1 MYCHETYEWRNE
13 INIGLGSKS
22 SHDQNLFMSFLCA
35 QIFISLFCLAP
46 FCACLIFPSFLYI
59 YILVL
64 ILIYIYI
71 YSCLDFVHAQFF
83 SLVRCR
89 LIYIY
94 NIHVLS
100 YCIFKF
106 EILFL

>member
-71 YSCLDFVHAQFF
+71 Y
-83 SLVRCR
+83 
-89 LIYIY
+89 IYIY
-94 NIHVLS
+94 ILVL
-100 YCIFKF
+100 
-106 EILFL
+106 ILCMLNFFLL